1 MLMWCINLIL
11 HKYYS
16 DIPCSSYAM
25 HRIGDFESPVL
36 PPPPNQIKHLGH
48 NWGLDSYFLTS
59 NTYYPILTTF
69 LDIRKAFNMEVIW
82 SASQITSS
90 RPTI

>member
-1 MLMWCINLIL
+1 MLCTEYVIL
-11 HKYYS
+11 NHL
-16 DIPCSSYAM
+16 SYLF
-25 HRIGDFESPVL
+25 HP
-36 PPPPNQIKHLGH
+36 KHLGH

-59 NTYYPILTTF
+59 NTYYPILTIF
-69 LDIRKAFNMEVIW
+69 LDIRKAFNMEVIG